1 MVAHCE
7 ARGLALTC
15 ETVNCPAGAGLS
27 CPILFPSM
35 PESAPE
41 LSQVAKDRVLT
52 ALSTSNLKERV
63 LTPAEIKAVALELL
77 KAARG

>member
-1 MVAHCE
+1 M
-7 ARGLALTC
+7 L
-15 ETVNCPAGAGLS
+15 
-27 CPILFPSM
+27 
-35 PESAPE
+35 ESAPE

-63 LTPAEIKAVALELL
+63 LTPAEIKAVALQLL